1 MKHTTFALALILG
14 SGTAFAQ
21 TGVPAAPA
29 PRATAP
35 AAQVDARFA
44 SWLGCWRLDDDLAG
58 TGARMCITP
67 EKNGVRLQTVVGTNK
82 GIDELVVPDGV
93 ARQITDAECK
103 GTEQAEWSSDGAR
116 VFRSTNV
123 TCGKEPARTIKSVAF
138 MAPGPSWI
146 SVQHVSGEAAN
157 TSVRVQRYR
166 RAANQ
171 KLADGS
177 TAQQPDTNAAMRTTQ
192 DQTRWSIEDVIEASA
207 KLPAEVV
214 QASLSEAHHGF
225 DMNRKTLVLL
235 DNGGVSDSV
244 IDLMVALTYPSK
256 FVVERRGA
264 SSAPA
269 GITTGSGWFDP
280 FMQGGLTGGIN
291 DCYSPYGYGY
301 RSYYSMCGSRFYSP
315 FGYNSYGY
323 NSFAYGG
330 YGYDQYY
337 NGWVNVGALPPMIGS
352 GNPAVPQGE
361 GRVVNGRGY
370 TQIRNRES
378 EPSPRSTSSGNGGGW
393 GGGGGG
399 GASSGG
405 YSSGSSSSGSSGGG
419 SSSGGDSGARTAVP
433 KGGGQ

>member
-1 MKHTTFALALILG
+1 MKKITFLFALTLAA
-14 SGTAFAQ
+14 GTAFAQ
-21 TGVPAAPA
+21 TPA
-29 PRATAP
+29 PRAAAP

-44 SWLGCWRLDDDLAG
+44 SWLGCWRLDDDLTG

-82 GIDELVVPDGV
+82 GIDEMVVPDGV
-93 ARQITDAECK
+93 SRQITDAECK

-116 VFRSTNV
+116 VFRTTNV
-123 TCGKEPARTIKSVAF
+123 TCGKEAARTIKSVAF

-146 SVQHVSGEAAN
+146 NVQHVSGEAAN

-177 TAQQPDTNAAMRTTQ
+177 TAQQPDASTAMRTTQ

-207 KLPAEVV
+207 KLPAEAV
-214 QASLSEAHHGF
+214 QASLSEVHQGF
-225 DMNRKTLVLL
+225 DMNRKTLVAL
-235 DNGGVSDSV
+235 DNAGVSDSV
-244 IDLMVALTYPSK
+244 IDLMVALTFPSK

-264 SSAPA
+264 SSAPT

-280 FMQGGLTGGIN
+280 FMPGGLAGGIN

-315 FGYNSYGY
+315 FAY
-323 NSFAYGG
+323 NSFGYGG
-330 YGYDQYY
+330 YGYGFDPYY
-337 NGWVNVGALPPMIGS
+337 NGWVNVGAIPPVIGS
-352 GNPAVPQGE
+352 GGTPAEPQGV

-370 TQIRNRES
+370 TQIRSRES
-378 EPSPRSTSSGNGGGW
+378 EPSPRATSSGHGGGW
-393 GGGGGG
+393 GGSGGGV
-399 GASSGG
+399 SSGG
-405 YSSGSSSSGSSGGG
+405 YSSGGASAGSSGGGGG

-433 KGGGQ
+433 KGGGGR